1 MEATKE
7 RKKTEQKTGVNGG
20 LRWKVNEG
28 VDVFLTM
35 CKDGLHRVNLCHRYA
50 NNEAH
55 SYMNM
60 WMNELNESFILNVK
74 NTSGLL
80 FLCQKNFTF
89 ISVLWVCKQMRMD
102 SQVTKVV
109 KTCRIKNLSL
119 SNIFLFFLLLWGED
133 SHRKLDH
140 CAWGCGKGIIYK

>member
-1 MEATKE
+1 M
-7 RKKTEQKTGVNGG
+7 
-20 LRWKVNEG
+20 NEG

-74 NTSGLL
+74 NNVWIA
-80 FLCQKNFTF
+80 F
-89 ISVLWVCKQMRMD
+89 
-102 SQVTKVV
+102 
-109 KTCRIKNLSL
+109 SL
-119 SNIFLFFLLLWGED
+119 SEKFHLHF
-133 SHRKLDH
+133 
-140 CAWGCGKGIIYK
+140 CAVSV